1 MPGLI
6 VPRSSPPPKTRFLCH
21 LSHVSYISVTST
33 HFCSTRFGLNHS
45 SYYWYYHQNALS
57 LSPPPTLSAPHPL
70 QHEFSNLS
78 YFPHPNSCNNLP
90 QPVISPMFSSIA
102 HTLSLACTFTR
113 SGQQGCLESLCVPT
127 VNSYYCSR
135 QILSL
140 DVFPFR
146 TGLNVRGL
154 GKVALMRVGKGY
166 SHQNSTASLRNLRVF
181 VLI

>member
-21 LSHVSYISVTST
+21 CHTLHFGHVDSLLFDSLWPQSFLLLLVLSP
-33 HFCSTRFGLNHS
+33 
-45 SYYWYYHQNALS
+45 NALG

-135 QILSL
+135 RILSL